1 MNEIS
6 ETFIYQGRP
15 SWLNYIGFYL
25 IGLVLF
31 VLSISDRNVGAGL
44 TLLLLSVGSAAISRY
59 RYLFTVRKDSIIM
72 RVGLIAKN
80 TNEMQLRHIRAI
92 NVRQGIIERIL
103 GIGTVIFISAAE
115 SEAAVVFKGIREPNR
130 VKERIRSLG

>member
-1 MNEIS
+1 MNEIADAI
-6 ETFIYQGRP
+6 IYQGRP

-25 IGLVLF
+25 IGLVLL
-31 VLSISDRNVGAGL
+31 VLSISARNISAGL
-44 TLLLLSVGSAAISRY
+44 FLLLSCVGSAAISRY
-59 RYLFTVRKDSIIM
+59 RYQFTVTNDSIIT

-115 SEAAVVFKGIREPNR
+115 SEAAVIFKGISEPYG